1 VVAQAATVKQLTL
14 LQLGSV
20 QHEREARWATFL
32 QLAGQGAA
40 PDQAPTVADLQLM
53 LRKLWRVRWDNER
66 KEVLWRLVLDGLPT
80 AERMQQGAQ
89 GYACACGAASPG
101 RVHHYWECPVAQAVV
116 HALQGELPQLQQP
129 LLRMHV
135 WVARAPLEQL
145 HKGVWRV
152 VALAALNAMDTG
164 RKLLWKWHKHP
175 PQQLG
180 LQSEQQRVQVA
191 SAVAV
196 ASLWDMVTD
205 FVELGQYH
213 ATWKLEVAAG
223 HPFIQAVPGPGP
235 GGFPVLRVR
244 PPVAPQ

>member
-1 VVAQAATVKQLTL
+1 
-14 LQLGSV
+14 V
-20 QHEREARWATFL
+20 QQEREARWATFL
-32 QLAGQGAA
+32 QLAGQGAT

-53 LRKLWRVRWDNER
+53 LRKLWRLRWDNER
-66 KEVLWRLVLDGLPT
+66 KEVLWWLVLDGLPT
-80 AERMQQGAQ
+80 TERMHQGEQ
-89 GYACACGAASPG
+89 GYVCECGAATPG

-129 LLRMHV
+129 LLRVHV

-175 PQQLG
+175 PQQVG

-196 ASLWDMVTD
+196 ASLWDMLTD

-244 PPVAPQ
+244 SPVAPR